1 VSERVECIEILGLE
15 GESTIEKWTI
25 FLRVHNS
32 VNISCQTR
40 LFTTEKILCNSI
52 KQVSLVFSA
61 DVNTIVF
68 GPF

>member
-1 VSERVECIEILGLE
+1 MDDFPWIPRQVNNG
-15 GESTIEKWTI
+15 
-25 FLRVHNS
+25 

-40 LFTTEKILCNSI
+40 LITSEKIFCNSI

-68 GPF
+68 WPF